1 MSPFTDIS
9 VFEVVFPDEKD
20 FDPVRRWL
28 VQSIRSGDGLILE
41 QSRYFLVFPGLS
53 ENKADVIQHRIQL
66 GIRKLGAKLELRL
79 RAEDPVAESLC
90 RRAEARIIPVEPRS
104 T

>member
-1 MSPFTDIS
+1 MSPFSEIS

-20 FDPVRRWL
+20 FDPVRRWI

-53 ENKADVIQHRIQL
+53 EDNANVIQSRIQRGVL
-66 GIRKLGAKLELRL
+66 NLGAKLELRP

-104 T
+104 P